1 MVLEV
6 MSPSSTAPST
16 ILQRTVGDEG
26 AEVERELRLLFLGC
40 EAKPPYGPY
49 KHTATLFMD
58 LIVRALQEIGA
69 PAYKV
74 IIDVYHVSQNQF
86 PPRTVY
92 GDVDGIILPGS
103 FNAAY
108 DSEPWILELAKI
120 IQEELVAKQRPT
132 LGVCF
137 GHQLYAHSFEA
148 GGAIKCPA
156 GPQAGRKVSELTSH
170 GKRWLNTT
178 NSTGTTKD
186 SSTDD
191 STDENSGLELF
202 YSHGD
207 MVEKLPPQGISLG
220 GTKEVPVQAAI
231 YFSATNDQKPIA
243 ITFQA
248 HPEYASS
255 KSLGLEGTLG
265 PILKAMH
272 DRQDIT
278 DEELERAGGDAIKE
292 FEAVEKQSIQTMITT
307 GRILGWFPAA

>member
-1 MVLEV
+1 MVLDAMPESA
-6 MSPSSTAPST
+6 MAPST
-16 ILQRTVGDEG
+16 VLQRAVGEEG

-49 KHTATLFMD
+49 QHTATLFLD

-69 PAYKV
+69 TTYKV

-86 PPRTVY
+86 PPRTMY

-103 FNAAY
+103 FSAAY
-108 DSEPWILELAKI
+108 DSEPWILGLAKI

-137 GHQLYAHSFEA
+137 GHQLYAHSFDT
-148 GGAIKCPA
+148 GGASKCPA
-156 GPQAGRKVSELTSH
+156 GPQAGRKVCQLTPH

-178 NSTGTTKD
+178 NHSD
-186 SSTDD
+186 SADD
-191 STDENSGLELF
+191 NTGLELF

-207 MVEKLPPQGISLG
+207 MVEKLPPQGYSLG
-220 GTKEVPVQAAI
+220 GTNEVPCQAAI
-231 YFSATNDQKPIA
+231 YFSATNNQKPIA

-255 KSLGLEGTLG
+255 RSLGLEGTLS
-265 PILKAMH
+265 PIMKAMH

-278 DEELERAGGDAIKE
+278 DEELERAGADAISE
-292 FEAVEKQSIQTMITT
+292 FEAVEKHSIQTMITA
-307 GRILGWFPAA
+307 GRLLGWFPTT

>member
-1 MVLEV
+1 MQVVE
-6 MSPSSTAPST
+6 PSSSDAPST
-16 ILQRTVGDEG
+16 VLQQRVVGG
-26 AEVERELRLLFLGC
+26 GSEVERELRLLFLGC

-49 KHTATLFMD
+49 KHTATLFLD
-58 LIVRALQEIGA
+58 LVTRALQELGA
-69 PAYKV
+69 PNYNV

-86 PPRTVY
+86 PPRNVY
-92 GDVDGIILPGS
+92 GDYDGIILPGS
-103 FNAAY
+103 FSAAY
-108 DSEPWILELAKI
+108 DSEAWILDLSKI
-120 IQEELVAKQRPT
+120 IQEELVANQRPT

-170 GKRWLNTT
+170 GKRWLYE
-178 NSTGTTKD
+178 SSSSID
-186 SSTDD
+186 SSDY
-191 STDENSGLELF
+191 SSGLQLF

-207 MVEKLPPQGISLG
+207 MVENLPPQGFSLG

-231 YFSATNDQKPIA
+231 YFSATDDQKPIA

-255 KSLGLEGTLG
+255 RSLGLDGTLN

-278 DEELERAGGDAIKE
+278 GEELERSATDAAQQ
-292 FEAVEKQSIQTMITT
+292 FEAVEQQSIRTMITA
-307 GRILGWFPAA
+307 GRLLGWFPAA